1 MPESLALVDRLRGDG
16 HAAVVSG
23 AGPTVLVLTDA
34 TDLAAL
40 AAYRPDGWRS
50 LVLEIAPLG
59 VTVTR

>member
-1 MPESLALVDRLRGDG
+1 MPESLTLIDRLRSDG

-34 TDLAAL
+34 TDLEPF

-50 LVLEIAPLG
+50 LVLEVATRG